1 MRVNPR
7 KVEQLTANL
16 ERYVRTYLET
26 FLPRDTEA
34 AKRAL
39 ELLEVQRIIRE
50 GEAEHRAGKT
60 KKLQSLRS
68 WRRKASQ

>member
-7 KVEQLTANL
+7 KVEQLTAHL

-34 AKRAL
+34 AKRVL
-39 ELLEVQRIIRE
+39 ELLEVQRIIRQ

-60 KKLQSLRS
+60 KKLQSLRG
-68 WRRKASQ
+68 WRRKVSK